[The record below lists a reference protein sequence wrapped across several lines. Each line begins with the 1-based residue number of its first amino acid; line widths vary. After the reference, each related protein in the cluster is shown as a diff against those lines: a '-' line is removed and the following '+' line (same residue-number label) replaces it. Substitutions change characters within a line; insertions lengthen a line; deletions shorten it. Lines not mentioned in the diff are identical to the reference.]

1 MDREKDRLRDKQRLI
16 EADLAYDS
24 SEDKKFRKK
33 NPAQWQRSQE
43 ERKRVRDKER
53 EDDDQDR

>member
-1 MDREKDRLRDKQRLI
+1 LDREKDRLRDKQRLI

-33 NPAQWQRSQE
+33 NPAQWQRA
-43 ERKRVRDKER
+43 
-53 EDDDQDR
+53 

>member
-1 MDREKDRLRDKQRLI
+1 MEL
-16 EADLAYDS
+16 DLAYDS

-33 NPAQWQRSQE
+33 NPAQWQRAHE

-53 EDDDQDR
+53 EDDE